1 MLRKTERYIALAL
14 GCMLICSACSSND
27 AASVVEPEPVP
38 QVKTPIELTVG
49 IMGEGGAATR
59 SVTRTVTTDNPY
71 GHSAKAFDANTNI
84 YMVMKSEKTTAT
96 TSTRYSRTMGSVT
109 AQATGTE
116 NAVTFAD
123 GYKRYYE
130 DACTA
135 SARDGKLSIYAAC
148 VPGQTTALSINSS
161 TSYNSN
167 TWSETEITPT
177 ITWPLSGAATT
188 QTTEFLANQDLCF
201 SNNIS
206 NLESTENR
214 IGFNTTTNKFTTDL
228 TNGTNPE
235 RGGKMIFYHALT
247 KVTFKIIKGTGFGD
261 GANEFQF
268 SDANKNIELVD
279 FNTGGTFNIASG
291 VFTSTTTTT
300 NIEKFADTKQTGDTE
315 NYVLT
320 AFLVPGT
327 DLNGA
332 DKDNLNKINFTI
344 DHNQYHVTKGQ
355 LKDALS
361 DKTLTDNTKPALDNN
376 KMRPGVH
383 YIFTMTVGKTAINL
397 LTAAVVDWEEVDAE
411 VTPSNARVTVDLLD
425 ASTLPS
431 STAKQNTPAD
441 FALYRST
448 TEHSAIADNDHLNY
462 EWTKGYVGNA
472 ATLTWNS
479 DHYSTT
485 WIWPDNKTFYHLR
498 AVSPANYIIATDET
512 PDPDVDY
519 FTLTGAASYT
529 DVQWGAPFAN
539 IDVTSGARLTYDP
552 TTKGFDGTTPHQI
565 YKAIGATTQTI
576 KLVMF
581 HMMSDVTIKLTST
594 APAEKQVNLDGATL
608 SLTKIYP
615 TANVR
620 MGDGLVTPTE
630 TQTTVSG
637 TVDNTNHEWHY
648 GFVPQSLDG
657 GNDSEITDDVV
668 LTITTADHNQYIVEM
683 KDVLSASV
691 GSNLIANSYAQVGGK
706 YRINRW
712 LPNYKYTYT
721 FNLTKTGIE
730 SITATLA
737 NWETVS
743 ASDEVV
749 IR

>member
-1 MLRKTERYIALAL
+1 MMKYHTKYRIRQALPMVAGYML
-14 GCMLICSACSSND
+14 MLSACTTDNTLPAGPAD
-27 AASVVEPEPVP
+27 NEG
-38 QVKTPIELTVG
+38 KTPIELTVG
-49 IMGEGGAATR
+49 IAGESGGTTR

-71 GHSAKAFDANTNI
+71 GQSAKAFDANTNI

-96 TSTRYSRTMGSVT
+96 ASTRYSRTMGSVT

-177 ITWPLSGAATT
+177 ITWPLSGTATT

-214 IGFNTTTNKFTTDL
+214 IRFNTTTNKFTTDL
-228 TNGTNPE
+228 ASGTNPV

-261 GANEFQF
+261 GENEFKF

-327 DLNGA
+327 DLNGT

-361 DKTLTDNTKPALDNN
+361 GKTLTDNTKPALDNN

-383 YIFTMTVGKTAINL
+383 YIFTMTVGKTAINQ
-397 LTAAVVDWEEVDAE
+397 LTAAVVDWEEVSAV
-411 VTPSNARVTVDLLD
+411 VTPSNARVTVSLLD
-425 ASTLPS
+425 AGTQKTES
-431 STAKQNTPAD
+431 PATFD
-441 FALYRST
+441 LFRSVT
-448 TEHSAIADNDHLNY
+448 THTAIADNDHKNY
-462 EWTKGYVGNA
+462 EWATGYIGTDTKISPTRDG
-472 ATLTWNS
+472 

-498 AVSPANYIIATDET
+498 AVSPKTDDDWKVTTTES
-512 PDPDVDY
+512 VDNI
-519 FTLTGAASYT
+519 TLTAAASYT
-529 DVQWGAPFAN
+529 DVQWGAPFWN
-539 IDVTSGARLTYDP
+539 TTGKLTYSQE
-552 TTKGFDGTTPHQI
+552 TGFDNEQNHGQSNESHQI
-565 YKAIGATTQTI
+565 YKAIGATTDVI

-581 HMMSDVTIKLTST
+581 HMMSEVKIVLQTTDDSKKVTLIDDTDLEHKVYSR
-594 APAEKQVNLDGATL
+594 L
-608 SLTKIYP
+608 SFSNIHP
-615 TANVR
+615 TGTVQ
-620 MGDGLVTPTE
+620 MGNGLVTAT
-630 TQTTVSG
+630 G
-637 TVDNTNHEWHY
+637 TAAAVEGSINDSKEWYY
-648 GFVPQSLDG
+648 GFVPQNLQ
-657 GNDSEITDDVV
+657 DVV
-668 LTITTADHNQYIVEM
+668 LTITTPDDNQYKIDM
-683 KDVLSASV
+683 KDVVASSI
-691 GSNLIANSYAQVGGK
+691 GATLLANPYTTSK
-706 YRINRW
+706 IDRW
-712 LPNYKYTYT
+712 YPNYKYTYT
-721 FNLTKTGIE
+721 FTLKKTGVE
-730 SITATLA
+730 KITCTLA
-737 NWETVS
+737 DWETVT
-743 ASDEVV
+743 AGDDNVQ
-749 IR
+749 IK

>member
-1 MLRKTERYIALAL
+1 MLRKTERYIALAA

-27 AASVVEPEPVP
+27 AASVADPEP

-71 GHSAKAFDANTNI
+71 GQSAKAFDANTNI
-84 YMVMKSEKTTAT
+84 YMVMKCDKETAT

-167 TWSETEITPT
+167 TWSETAITPT
-177 ITWPLSGAATT
+177 ITWPLSGTATT

-228 TNGTNPE
+228 TNGTNPG

-327 DLNGA
+327 DLNGT
-332 DKDNLNKINFTI
+332 DKDDLNKINFTI

-361 DKTLTDNTKPALDNN
+361 GKTLTDNTKPALDNN

-383 YIFTMTVGKTAINL
+383 YIFTMTVGKTAINQ
-397 LTAAVVDWEEVDAE
+397 LTAAVVDWEKVSAD
-411 VTPSNARVTVDLLD
+411 VTPSNARVTVSLLD
-425 ASTLPS
+425 AGTQKTES
-431 STAKQNTPAD
+431 PATFD
-441 FALYRST
+441 LFRSVT
-448 TEHSAIADNDHLNY
+448 THTAIADNDHKNY
-462 EWTKGYVGNA
+462 EWATGYIGNIA
-472 ATLTWNS
+472 ELTWNS
-479 DHYSTT
+479 GHYSTT

-498 AVSPANYIIATDET
+498 AVSPANHTIATDET

-539 IDVTSGARLTYDP
+539 IDVNSGARLTYDP
-552 TTKGFDGTTPHQI
+552 TTNGFDGTTPHQI

-581 HMMSDVTIKLTST
+581 HMMSDVTIKLTTT
-594 APAEKQVNLDGATL
+594 AGDKAVNLAGAKL
-608 SLTKIYP
+608 SLTNISS
-615 TANVR
+615 TGTVR
-620 MGDGLVTPTE
+620 MGDGLVTPS
-630 TQTTVSG
+630 TTTTTLSEQ
-637 TVDNTNHEWHY
+637 TVDGEYKWHY
-648 GFVPQSLDG
+648 GFVPQSLYG
-657 GNDSEITDDVV
+657 GNNVSIDDDVV
-668 LTITTADHNQYIVEM
+668 LTITTADNNQYIVEM

-691 GSNLIANSYAQVGGK
+691 GSNLIANSYAQVGEK
-706 YRINRW
+706 YKINRW

-737 NWETVS
+737 NWETVI
-743 ASDEVV
+743 AGDDNVQ
-749 IR
+749 IK

>member
-1 MLRKTERYIALAL
+1 MLRKTERYIALVL

-27 AASVVEPEPVP
+27 AASVVDPEP

-49 IMGEGGAATR
+49 IMGENPASISRAATR
-59 SVTRTVTTDNPY
+59 GVVTTDNPY
-71 GHSAKAFDANTNI
+71 GKQADAFSNTNTNL
-84 YMVMKSEKTTAT
+84 YMVMKSDDIGTTPSAAKYT
-96 TSTRYSRTMGSVT
+96 RTMGVP
-109 AQATGTE
+109 ADKVGE
-116 NAVTFAD
+116 NKYNAVNFTGSYIRYWED
-123 GYKRYYE
+123 GHSRN
-130 DACTA
+130 
-135 SARDGKLSIYAAC
+135 SALSIYAAC

-177 ITWPLSGAATT
+177 ITWPLSGTATT

-214 IGFNTTTNKFTTDL
+214 IRFNTTTNKFTTDL
-228 TNGTNPE
+228 PSGTNPE

-291 VFTSTTTTT
+291 VFTSTTTAE
-300 NIEKFADTKQTGDTE
+300 IEKFANTKKAEDNTHA
-315 NYVLT
+315 YVLT

-361 DKTLTDNTKPALDNN
+361 GKTLTNGSAALDDD

-383 YIFTMTVGKTAINL
+383 YIFEMTVGKTAINL

-472 ATLTWNS
+472 ATLTWDT

-498 AVSPANYIIATDET
+498 AVSPANYTIATDET

-552 TTKGFDGTTPHQI
+552 TTNGFDGTTPHQI
-565 YKAIGATTQTI
+565 YKAIGATTDVI

-581 HMMSDVTIKLTST
+581 HMMSKVKIVLQTTDDSKKVTLIDDTDLEHKVYSR
-594 APAEKQVNLDGATL
+594 L
-608 SLTKIYP
+608 SFSNIHP
-615 TANVR
+615 TGTVQ
-620 MGDGLVTPTE
+620 MGNGLVTATG
-630 TQTTVSG
+630 TTAAVEGSIN
-637 TVDNTNHEWHY
+637 DSKEWYY
-648 GFVPQSLDG
+648 GFVPQNLQ
-657 GNDSEITDDVV
+657 DVV
-668 LTITTADHNQYIVEM
+668 LTITTPDDNQYKIDM
-683 KDVLSASV
+683 KDVVASSI
-691 GSNLIANSYAQVGGK
+691 GATLLANPYTTSK
-706 YRINRW
+706 IDRW
-712 LPNYKYTYT
+712 YPNYKYTYT
-721 FNLTKTGIE
+721 FTLKKTGVE
-730 SITATLA
+730 KITCTLA
-737 NWETVS
+737 DWETVT
-743 ASDEVV
+743 AGDDNVQ
-749 IR
+749 IK